1 MNSLVDKFKDICTK
15 KITLPD
21 GGEITISKLNVE
33 FQSKLY
39 KDIELS
45 ENDYMAALRYISYV
59 NNHICSQYRDYNF
72 TYKDKLYL
80 LNYWLSDIN
89 SNPVEEIDF
98 KYQFKSIGNSS
109 VHHPNTIKL
118 LLTKGEKKVE
128 VVGESLGGGVI
139 NIAEVDG
146 FVANFSAQM
155 LLLI

>member
-98 KYQFKSIGNSS
+98 KSIDTLNK
-109 VHHPNTIKL
+109 T
-118 LLTKGEKKVE
+118 TVE
-128 VVGESLGGGVI
+128 FELNESLVL
-139 NIAEVDG
+139 
-146 FVANFSAQM
+146 S
-155 LLLI
+155 LIHI